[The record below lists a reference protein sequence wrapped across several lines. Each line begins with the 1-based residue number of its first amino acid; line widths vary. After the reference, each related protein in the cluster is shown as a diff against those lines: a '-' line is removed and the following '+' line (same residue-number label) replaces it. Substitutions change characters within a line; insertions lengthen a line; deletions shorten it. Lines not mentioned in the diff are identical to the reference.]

1 VAVLLASITPL
12 LPSTFWEFEMSTRN
26 FTATQVAA
34 ITGAARGIG
43 LAIAER
49 LARQGVFVYLLDRD
63 EAALAASVEA
73 LTGHGLKVAG
83 IALDLTEGEAVTA
96 AFARI
101 HEAHGSLDFLVNNAG
116 VVRDKR
122 FLSMTEQDW
131 DLVVDTN
138 LRAQFLCCKAA
149 LPLMLEKGFGRIV
162 NMSSRA
168 WLGGFGQANYS
179 AAKGGVVSLTR
190 SLAIEFAAKGITVNA
205 IAPGIVDTPLF
216 QSFAPEVQAK
226 LKETVPV
233 KRIGTPEDIANA
245 VEFFLDPASSYVTG
259 QTLYVCGGRSLS
271 SASV

>member
-1 VAVLLASITPL
+1 MNNFSIGQVAV
-12 LPSTFWEFEMSTRN
+12 
-26 FTATQVAA
+26 V
-34 ITGAARGIG
+34 TGAARGIG
-43 LAIAER
+43 LAIAQR
-49 LARQGVFVYLLDRD
+49 LAQQGVFVYLLDRD
-63 EAALAASVEA
+63 EQALNNSVDA
-73 LTGHGLKVAG
+73 LQSADLKVAG
-83 IALDLTEGEAVTA
+83 IALDLTEGEAVNA
-96 AFARI
+96 AFAQIR
-101 HEAHGSLDFLVNNAG
+101 EAHNRLDFLVNNAG

-122 FLSMTEQDW
+122 FLTMTEQDW

-149 LPLMLEKGFGRIV
+149 LPLMLDNAFGRIV

-216 QSFAPEVQAK
+216 QSFAPEVQAR
-226 LKETVPV
+226 LKDTVPV
-233 KRIGTPEDIANA
+233 KRIGTPDDIANA
-245 VEFFLDPASSYVTG
+245 VEFFLAPASSYVTG